1 MSLLDQIKILIPI
14 VNEQMRNC
22 QQNVRGFPVKMV
34 CWFMVLSLAGCS
46 DSGSSSSGKKQTS
59 SQIETVN
66 MIDAGTTT
74 LAVMRYLS
82 EFIGQRT
89 AGSEQ
94 EASTKNYI
102 IQELTNL
109 GYEPE
114 QQQFKLTGNNSS
126 LNQNTESYNI
136 IVTKQGN
143 GSYQLI
149 LGAHYDSVGVGTGA
163 IDNASGAGALIEL
176 AGRLKDN
183 VLPYTLVFVFF
194 GAEEAGLLG
203 SHAYVAQMPASQ
215 CESIIGM
222 LNFDTIAG
230 GDYLYVHGD
239 ASGYLREQALS
250 LAAYLGYDVR
260 TNPGKNPEYPQGTTG
275 SWSDHAPF
283 HEVGIP
289 YGVIEATNWDIGE
302 KDGYTQT
309 VEQGTLWHTSKDS
322 LTFIES
328 AFPRRIEQQL
338 ETVISLVTHLLINL
352 ELPENWNNS
361 QCADKQLRSLI
372 PVGHK
377 HLRH

>member
-22 QQNVRGFPVKMV
+22 QQNVSGFPVTML
-34 CWFMVLSLAGCS
+34 CLFMVLSLTGCS
-46 DSGSSSSGKKQTS
+46 DSGSSSSEKKQTS
-59 SQIETVN
+59 VHIETVD
-66 MIDAGTTT
+66 MTDAGKTT
-74 LAVMRYLS
+74 LGVMRYLS
-82 EFIGQRT
+82 ESIGQRT

-102 IQELTNL
+102 VQELTNL

-114 QQQFKLTGNNSS
+114 QQQFKLTNSS
-126 LNQNTESYNI
+126 LNQNTDSYNI

-176 AGRLKDN
+176 AGRLKNN

-194 GAEEAGLLG
+194 GAEEIGLLG
-203 SHAYVAQMPASQ
+203 SHAYVTQMSAAQ

-239 ASGYLREQALS
+239 DSGYLREQALT
-250 LAAYLGYDVR
+250 LAAYLSYEFR
-260 TNPGKNPEYPQGTTG
+260 TNPGNNPEYPKGTTG

-289 YGVIEATNWDIGE
+289 YGAIEATNWDIGE

-309 VEQGTLWHTSKDS
+309 VEQGTLWHTAKDS

-328 AFPRRIEQQL
+328 AFPGRIEQQL

-361 QCADKQLRSLI
+361 QCADKQLRNMIS
-372 PVGHK
+372 VGH
-377 HLRH
+377 RHPRH